1 MENFKSFIT
10 EQKDEKYKVVVIS
23 NELGDKAITAE
34 RIKSEARELNYPSYI
49 VPMDGTYLK
58 LEDGIRT
65 IHKDDD
71 DKGFE
76 IHPTDTVIFVRGTPE
91 RDSYLDLISQLQRA
105 GYCVINS
112 RECLEVASDKYRSY
126 LRLRDFGLTQPK
138 TVLIPNKDSIQ
149 KSFEKLNTKFPI
161 ILKTLRGS
169 KGVGVL
175 FVESERALNSI
186 VQLLFKQDS
195 E

>member
-71 DKGFE
+71 DHALQFHLLWVCFLMPTYIFR
-76 IHPTDTVIFVRGTPE
+76 IH
-91 RDSYLDLISQLQRA
+91 SHLQL
-105 GYCVINS
+105 
-112 RECLEVASDKYRSY
+112 
-126 LRLRDFGLTQPK
+126 P
-138 TVLIPNKDSIQ
+138 
-149 KSFEKLNTKFPI
+149 
-161 ILKTLRGS
+161 
-169 KGVGVL
+169 
-175 FVESERALNSI
+175 
-186 VQLLFKQDS
+186 
-195 E
+195 

>member
-34 RIKSEARELNYPSYI
+34 RMESEARELNYPSYI

-58 LEDGIRT
+58 LEDGVRT
-65 IHKDDD
+65 IHKMDDE
-71 DKGFE
+71 KGFE
-76 IHPTDTVIFVRGTPE
+76 ININDTVVFVRGTPE

-112 RECLEVASDKYRSY
+112 RDCLEIAADKYRSY

-138 TVLIPNKDSIQ
+138 TVLIPNEDSIQ
-149 KSFEKLNTKFPI
+149 KSFEKLDTKFPV
-161 ILKTLRGS
+161 ILKKL
-169 KGVGVL
+169 L
-175 FVESERALNSI
+175 IIIFFSI
-186 VQLLFKQDS
+186 PCFF
-195 E
+195 